1 MTLEQRIAKYPLR
14 LSKDVSYRESGAG
27 RALILLHGIGSASG
41 SWLYQLQGLDGFR
54 VIAWDAPGYGDSAFL
69 KNEQPAPGDYAN
81 ALGEF
86 IERLLLKDVVLV
98 ANSLGALMAGAYA
111 RAHPERVRAMM
122 LISPAAGYANAA
134 PTDREEKLRSR
145 IQQLDELGP
154 EGLAEK
160 RSPNLLGSRAQPEAL
175 ELVQWSQ
182 RRIHPPGYRQAAYC
196 LANGH
201 LADDAR
207 HFRKKVLVV
216 CGTEDRITPEPGCR
230 LVAAAFPN
238 ATYRSLP
245 SLGHVSH
252 IEDPKQL
259 NRLISD
265 FAA

>member
-1 MTLEQRIAKYPLR
+1 MDENRISQRIDKFPARK
-14 LSKDVSYRESGAG
+14 SGGTSYRENGAG

-41 SWLYQLQGLDGFR
+41 SWLYQLQGVEGFR

-69 KNEQPAPGDYAN
+69 ANKEPAPNEYAD
-81 ALGEF
+81 ALHGF
-86 IERLLLKDVVLV
+86 VDRLLLKDVVLV

-122 LISPAAGYANAA
+122 LISPASGYQG
-134 PTDREEKLRSR
+134 DRSKLTERL
-145 IQQLDELGP
+145 QALDELGP
-154 EGLAEK
+154 DGLAEK
-160 RSPNLLGSRAQPEAL
+160 RSPNLLGSTAQPDAL

-216 CGTEDRITPEPGCR
+216 CGTEDRITPEHGCK

-245 SLGHVSH
+245 GLGHVSH